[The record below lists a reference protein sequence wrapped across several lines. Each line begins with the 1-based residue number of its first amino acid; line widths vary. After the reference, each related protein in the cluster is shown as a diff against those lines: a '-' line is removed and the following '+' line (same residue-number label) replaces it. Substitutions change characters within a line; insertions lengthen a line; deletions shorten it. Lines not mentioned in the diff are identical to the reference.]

1 MDIQYKVDINPSYE
15 WVEEAKEKN
24 ISHRELEVL
33 ALVIEGYKNREIAR
47 ILKIQHQSVKN
58 HLQHLF
64 KKLDVKNNTQ
74 AYIIALHMNLI
85 KMRGKTPYKD
95 VPVVE
100 YSSDDFIEY
109 GRKLISGEIKLEG
122 YSEKDKQWLKVWYK
136 EHGIEPFNW

>member
-1 MDIQYKVDINPSYE
+1 MKIQYKVDINPSYE
-15 WVEEAKEKN
+15 WAEEAQEKN

-33 ALVIEGYKNREIAR
+33 ALVIEGYKNKEIAR

-95 VPVVE
+95 VPIVE

-136 EHGIEPFNW
+136 EHGIEPFN